1 MIKKNKIMIIV
12 LVLVM
17 GIGLIYYHNQKK
29 VLTIGIFAGSSWD
42 VPTFDYYEMIDK
54 IIVRFEKEHP
64 NVEVQ
69 YNSGILKDD
78 YSLWLSNQLLIGA
91 EPDLYMILN
100 EEPFGPIIKPARKV
114 VSAKFFSLKT
124 CSTSRRLSRCLDS
137 SSRLE
142 GKSPPR

>member
-29 VLTIGIFAGSSWD
+29 VLTIGIFAGSNWD

-64 NVEVQ
+64 NV
-69 YNSGILKDD
+69 
-78 YSLWLSNQLLIGA
+78 
-91 EPDLYMILN
+91 
-100 EEPFGPIIKPARKV
+100 
-114 VSAKFFSLKT
+114 
-124 CSTSRRLSRCLDS
+124 
-137 SSRLE
+137 
-142 GKSPPR
+142 